1 MLSVCPDQKKNIQ
14 VIRVVSLVVFGTYN
28 QSHTVAMIHLSV
40 MTPSTLGLQL
50 LTD

>member
-1 MLSVCPDQKKNIQ
+1 MLSVCPDQKKIIQ
-14 VIRVVSLVVFGTYN
+14 VIRVVSFVVVGMYN
-28 QSHTVAMIHLSV
+28 QSHTAAMIHLSV